1 MADGSVLIDTEL
13 DQSGLKKGLANMAGT
28 VASGIT
34 KAIAAAGTALAGL
47 GTYAISVGSDF
58 EYAISGVAATMGKTK
73 DEIKDIE
80 MKARELGASTK
91 FTATEAAEGFNILAQ
106 AGLDVDEQ
114 LAAIGATLD
123 LASAGEMSMDAAAGY
138 LTTTIKAM
146 SASTREANL
155 SMDDAARVAD
165 LYAKGAVLA
174 KTTTADFGDAMSKT
188 AAMAG
193 SYNQSLESTG
203 AALLALADG
212 GYTGS
217 AAGTYL
223 SRAMSDLYAPSKNA
237 QAALEALGVSAY
249 DEAGNAKDLIDVVE
263 ELQAATAGMT
273 EEERNATNAT
283 IFTSAGLKA
292 YNTMV
297 SQGTDKLREF
307 SKELE
312 NSTGAAQAMAETKLD
327 NLQGDITILKSAT
340 EGFGIAMYDAMTNVE
355 GGANVL
361 RDFVQEAT
369 DIMSELTDAVNEGGF
384 EGLVDAIGGALSRA
398 VTKIVEYIPMFV
410 EGGVNIVS
418 SLVQGLA
425 DSAGTIADSAASVL
439 DSLIGGFLSITTD
452 LVELG
457 GELIIALC
465 NGLAANAGNIANTIA
480 EGLVGLQEKI
490 VEYIPQL
497 IEAGISLLTA
507 IVDGIVGAAP
517 TLVNAIPGILNSLIT
532 TFTTAVPRLVEAGKS
547 MLMSVVD
554 GILAAL
560 PTLIAAVPEIL
571 TAIVEAL
578 QEAIPTL
585 LDCITEVIEAI
596 VEALPDLITALVDA
610 LPDLIQTIVDAL
622 VELIPLLIE
631 CVSNAVLAIVEA
643 LPEIIMAILEVLPT
657 IVQSICDGLMEL
669 LPQLIE
675 AGISLLTA
683 LIQDLPTII
692 NTIVLALPQ
701 IINSIVSTLLGMIPT
716 IVDCGVQLLV
726 SLVQALPDIIYA
738 IVSVLPTIIASIVS
752 TLVGMIPTIV
762 QCGIDLL
769 VSLVKALPE
778 IIIAIVAAIPQIID
792 SIIRALIDS
801 IPLIIQCGIDL
812 LVSLIAA
819 LPDIIISIVQAL
831 PEIITSI
838 INALLDNIP
847 LIIQAG
853 VDLFMS
859 LITNLPTIIIE
870 LVKAIP
876 KIISSLVDALG
887 QGVAKFA
894 EVGGN
899 LVRGLWDGIQ
909 GLASWI
915 WDKVSGWISGIWD
928 GICDF
933 FGISS
938 PSKLFKNMLGKNL
951 MLGLA
956 EGITENGE
964 IAVDAALDVADE
976 VAGVEF
982 DLDKPEL
989 DTSGIDYD
997 GLIANAKGTIEVE
1010 GANTG
1015 TSISAGSTESTYVRG
1030 NEPND
1035 GGDKEQEERKPEY
1048 VQNDIYIDGKQ
1059 AARVMTPYVAK
1070 ELEWEDK

>member
-1 MADGSVLIDTEL
+1 MADGSVIIDTEL
-13 DQSGLKKGLANMAGT
+13 DQSGLKKGLSNMAST

-34 KAIAAAGTALAGL
+34 KAVAAAGTALAGL

-80 MKARELGASTK
+80 MKARELGASTE

-114 LAAIGATLD
+114 LSAIGATLN
-123 LASAGEMSMDAAAGY
+123 LASAGEMSMDAAAGF

-217 AAGTYL
+217 MAGTYL
-223 SRAMSDLYAPSKNA
+223 SRALSDLYAPTTNA
-237 QAALEALGVSAY
+237 QKLLNALGISAY

-263 ELQAATAGMT
+263 ELQAATADMT
-273 EEERNATNAT
+273 EEERNATNAA

-292 YNTMV
+292 YNTIV

-340 EGFGIAMYDAMTNVE
+340 EGFGIAMYDAMTNVD
-355 GGANVL
+355 GGTNVL

-410 EGGVNIVS
+410 DGGVNIVS

-490 VEYIPQL
+490 VEYVPQL
-497 IEAGISLLTA
+497 IEAGITLLTA
-507 IVDGIVGAAP
+507 IVDGIVEAAP
-517 TLVNAIPGILNSLIT
+517 TLVNAIPEILDSLIT
-532 TFTTAVPRLVEAGKS
+532 TFTTAVPMLVEAGKS
-547 MLMSVVD
+547 MLMSLVD
-554 GILAAL
+554 GILEAL
-560 PTLIAAVPEIL
+560 PTLIDAVPEIL

-578 QEAIPTL
+578 QEAAPTL
-585 LDCITEVIEAI
+585 LDCVTEVIEAI
-596 VEALPDLITALVDA
+596 VEALPDLITSLVEA

-622 VELIPLLIE
+622 VEFIPLLVE
-631 CVSNAVLAIVEA
+631 CVSNAVLAVVEA

-675 AGISLLTA
+675 AGVALLTA
-683 LIQDLPTII
+683 IIQDLPTII
-692 NTIVLALPQ
+692 NTIVMALPQ
-701 IINSIVSTLLGMIPT
+701 IIKSIVS
-716 IVDCGVQLLV
+716 
-726 SLVQALPDIIYA
+726 A
-738 IVSVLPTIIASIVS
+738 
-752 TLVGMIPTIV
+752 LVGMIPTIV

-778 IIIAIVAAIPQIID
+778 IIAAVVEAIPQIID
-792 SIIRALIDS
+792 
-801 IPLIIQCGIDL
+801 G
-812 LVSLIAA
+812 V
-819 LPDIIISIVQAL
+819 
-831 PEIITSI
+831 
-838 INALLDNIP
+838 INALIESIP

-853 VDLFMS
+853 IDLFVA
-859 LITNLPTIIIE
+859 LIQNLPTIITTIVE
-870 LVKAIP
+870 AIP
-876 KIISSLVDALG
+876 KIIDGLVNGIFGNLDKIIMAGVELFISLIANLPTIIVEIVKAVPKIIEGLVNAFG
-887 QGVAKFA
+887 GLIGKIA

-899 LVRGLWDGIQ
+899 IVSGLWEGISGAASWLWEQVSGWLSGLWDGIC
-909 GLASWI
+909 G
-915 WDKVSGWISGIWD
+915 
-928 GICDF
+928 F
-933 FGISS
+933 FGIAS

-964 IAVDAALDVADE
+964 LAVDAALDVADE
-976 VAGVEF
+976 MAGVEF
-982 DLDKPEL
+982 NLDKPEL

-1015 TSISAGSTESTYVRG
+1015 TGISAGSTESTYVRD
-1030 NEPND
+1030 NEQNNSD
-1035 GGDKEQEERKPEY
+1035 DKEQEDRKPEY

-1059 AARVMTPYVAK
+1059 VARVMTPYVAK